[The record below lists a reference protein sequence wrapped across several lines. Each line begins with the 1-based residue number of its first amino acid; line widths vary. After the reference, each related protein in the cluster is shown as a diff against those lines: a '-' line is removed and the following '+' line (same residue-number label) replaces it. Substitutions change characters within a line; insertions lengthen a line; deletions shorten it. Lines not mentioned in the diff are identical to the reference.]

1 MRLGQV
7 PLDLLQESSAI
18 LEAYVRARRKSKLQ
32 EEQARLRVELQDMN
46 TDLAEIQAL
55 SGGMERNL
63 EEPAL
68 PVPSQAE
75 GSQSK
80 GDNHA

>member
-7 PLDLLQESSAI
+7 PLDLLQERCAI

-68 PVPSQAE
+68 RLP
-75 GSQSK
+75 K
-80 GDNHA
+80 GENHA

>member
-7 PLDLLQESSAI
+7 PLDLLQESYAI

-32 EEQARLRVELQDMN
+32 EEQARLRVELQDMH

-75 GSQSK
+75 GSSSK
-80 GDNHA
+80 GENHA

>member
-7 PLDLLQESSAI
+7 PLDLLQESCAI
-18 LEAYVRARRKSKLQ
+18 LEAYVRARRQSKLQ

-68 PVPSQAE
+68 RLP
-75 GSQSK
+75 K
-80 GDNHA
+80 GENHA

>member
-1 MRLGQV
+1 MTLKDL
-7 PLDLLQESSAI
+7 PIDLLQEASGA
-18 LEAYVRARRKSKLQ
+18 LERYVRARRKSRLQ

-75 GSQSK
+75 GSLSK
-80 GDNHA
+80 GENHA